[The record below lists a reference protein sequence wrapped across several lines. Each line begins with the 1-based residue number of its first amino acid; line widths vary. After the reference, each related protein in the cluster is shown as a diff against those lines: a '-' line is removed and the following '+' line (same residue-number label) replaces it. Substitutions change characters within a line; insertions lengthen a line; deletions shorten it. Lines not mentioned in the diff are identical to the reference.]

1 MVLRVK
7 WLLIFGGIALFAV
20 VLYALL
26 GVWLWR
32 RTKALLIEL
41 GEAAQKLE
49 SAFPEVQDDDRR
61 VGSDQTRR
69 GEVGAG
75 AGQKR

>member
-1 MVLRVK
+1 MK

-32 RTKALLIEL
+32 RAKALLLEL
-41 GEAAQKLE
+41 DEAARKLDN
-49 SAFPEVQDDDRR
+49 AFPEEQEGRDAVPSGRSGPHR
-61 VGSDQTRR
+61 IR
-69 GEVGAG
+69 AG
-75 AGQKR
+75 AGQRP

>member
-1 MVLRVK
+1 VK

-32 RTKALLIEL
+32 RAKALLLEL
-41 GEAAQKLE
+41 GEATRKLE
-49 SAFPEVQDDDRR
+49 GAFPEEQDD
-61 VGSDQTRR
+61 R
-69 GEVGAG
+69 GAVPPGRSGRSRIGAE
-75 AGQKR
+75 AGHRP

>member
-1 MVLRVK
+1 MK

-32 RTKALLIEL
+32 RAKALLLEL
-41 GEAAQKLE
+41 GEAARKLE
-49 SAFPEVQDDDRR
+49 DAFPEEQDGRGAVPPGQRGRR
-61 VGSDQTRR
+61 RI
-69 GEVGAG
+69 GAE
-75 AGQKR
+75 AGQQRS